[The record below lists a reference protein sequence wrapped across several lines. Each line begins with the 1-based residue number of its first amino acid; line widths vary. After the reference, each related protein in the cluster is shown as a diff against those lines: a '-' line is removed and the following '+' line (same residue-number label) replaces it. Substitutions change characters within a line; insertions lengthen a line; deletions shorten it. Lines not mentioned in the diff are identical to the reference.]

1 MTRAELKSAAKEQIK
16 GNIGKYFLCYLIV
29 MIGYFLLVNLPIQA
43 VTKKMTRDILL
54 GRSVSFLPFIFIIIF
69 GFIIA
74 APIQLSFVKLELGMT
89 KNENIK
95 VSGLIEGYK
104 RTGAC
109 IALTL
114 LIQIFVMLW
123 SLLLLIP
130 GIIKSL
136 SYSMAFYILA
146 DNPQMSA
153 MEALNE
159 SKEIMKGHKWEFF
172 VLNLSFILWILLGAI
187 TFGLAFIYVMP
198 YMRATTANFYNSIK
212 VKTTDNFIE
221 NEF

>member
-1 MTRAELKSAAKEQIK
+1 
-16 GNIGKYFLCYLIV
+16 
-29 MIGYFLLVNLPIQA
+29 
-43 VTKKMTRDILL
+43 MTRDILL

-136 SYSMAFYILA
+136 SYSMAFYVLA

>member
-74 APIQLSFVKLELGMT
+74 SPIQLSFVKLELGMT

-136 SYSMAFYILA
+136 SYSMAFYVLA

>member
-16 GNIGKYFLCYLIV
+16 GNIGKYFLCSLIV

-136 SYSMAFYILA
+136 SYSMAFYVLA

-187 TFGLAFIYVMP
+187 TFGLGFIYVMP

>member
-136 SYSMAFYILA
+136 SYSMAFYVLA

>member
-16 GNIGKYFLCYLIV
+16 GNIGKYFLCSLIV

-136 SYSMAFYILA
+136 SYSMAFYVLA